1 MPQRWHL
8 QAGRNPR
15 PGALPDGLIHA
26 GSAAAERSSWMAGA
40 PSPGTSAGQARGT
53 ASSQRLLL
61 RLAVVAELVLFRRL
75 QGVFELVLAL
85 RRGPLAAPGA
95 WLIG

>member
-1 MPQRWHL
+1 
-8 QAGRNPR
+8 
-15 PGALPDGLIHA
+15 
-26 GSAAAERSSWMAGA
+26 MAGA
-40 PSPGTSAGQARGT
+40 PSPDTSTGHACST

-61 RLAVVAELVLFRRL
+61 RLAVAAELVLFRRL
-75 QGVFELVLAL
+75 QGVFDLVLAL